1 MTSITMWV
9 TQIII
14 FLIFATIISLI
25 IPNNRMKGNIQM
37 VIGLVLL
44 LIFAKP
50 LLAFFS
56 FDVDA
61 QINRVDQMIFEDQG
75 LEKEVEK
82 SMNNQKSEIETVHDA
97 YILKEVER
105 QLVLE
110 ANPVIT
116 ESFDMEVIDV
126 TLHFSEEHV
135 GGNETLLEHFES
147 ITVFLSSN
155 DSFVESKHIDPV
167 VIDTKEEAHENR
179 TQDTSKLKQELAN
192 VWGMDVNQ
200 IQLNIEGG
208 TS

>member
-14 FLIFATIISLI
+14 FLILATIISLI
-25 IPNNRMKGNIQM
+25 IPNNRMKGNIQT

-61 QINRVDQMIFEDQG
+61 QIDRVDQMIFEDQG

-82 SMNNQKSEIETVHDA
+82 SINNQKSEIETVHDA

-110 ANPVIT
+110 ANPLIT
-116 ESFDMEVIDV
+116 EAFDMEVIDV
-126 TLHFSEEHV
+126 TLHFSEDDV
-135 GGNETLLEHFES
+135 GGNETLFEHFES

-155 DSFVESKHIDPV
+155 DSIVETRNIEPV
-167 VIDTKEEAHENR
+167 VIDTKEESHENR
-179 TQDTSKLKQELAN
+179 TQDIPELKQELAN
-192 VWGMDVNQ
+192 IWGMDVNQ